1 MWKFYCS
8 FRLGLS
14 DKILNVSFSAK
25 DMPHALQRLTD
36 FIAGF
41 NLDKTE
47 KVEPHIESLSLTAK
61 RGVTYEE
68 GWL

>member
-1 MWKFYCS
+1 MDKFY
-8 FRLGLS
+8 
-14 DKILNVSFSAK
+14 VSFTLHNKPFHCAYRAR
-25 DMPHALQRLTD
+25 DMAHALQRLTD

-41 NLDKTE
+41 DWERGTKSSIS
-47 KVEPHIESLSLTAK
+47 IESISLTAK

>member
-14 DKILNVSFSAK
+14 DKTLNAAFLAK

-41 NLDKTE
+41 NWERPE
-47 KVEPHIESLSLTAK
+47 KAELRIESMALTAK